1 MDLELLLQPLSAEQP
16 CGADLSFSPEV
27 DALREM
33 RREDDPS
40 LAQGEWVAPLKSA
53 DWAGVARGC
62 ETLLRTRSKD
72 LTFAG
77 WLTDAWARLRG
88 FEGLAEGLRLTAALV
103 ERHWSTLHPL
113 AEDGDQEQRAG
124 CLAWLTV
131 RVVELSRSLPL
142 VDVGAQPMGLV
153 DVQAARQRKAAAD
166 DASWP
171 GDEATAVDAQEP
183 PPTLEATLRAVAAG
197 GHGAFGAKQQ
207 AIASAQAALLQLQAA
222 VDLQLPQ
229 DGPSFAAARNALE
242 QVAEGWAR
250 IGREAGVAEARPAG
264 AGVGGPEVAVAEALV
279 PPVPRLASGP
289 IQSRAQALQQLRLV
303 ADYFRHAEPHS
314 PVAYL
319 ADKAAR
325 WGEMPLHEWLR
336 AVVKDGMSLA
346 SFEELLGVEPRE
358 LRG

>member
-1 MDLELLLQPLSAEQP
+1 MDLEPLLRPLSAEQP

-27 DALREM
+27 DAIREM

-40 LAQGEWVAPLKSA
+40 LAQGEWVAPLKAA
-53 DWAGVARGC
+53 DWAGVARAC

-88 FEGLAEGLRLTAALV
+88 FEGLADGLQLTAALV
-103 ERHWSTLHPL
+103 ERHWSALHPL

-131 RVVELSRSLPL
+131 RVAELGRRLAL
-142 VDVGAQPMGLV
+142 LEVGAQPMGLA
-153 DVQAARQRKAAAD
+153 DVEAARQRKAAAD
-166 DASWP
+166 DASWS
-171 GDEATAVDAQEP
+171 DADAAAAHGQEP
-183 PPTLEATLRAVAAG
+183 PPTLEAVLRAVAAG
-197 GHGAFGAKQQ
+197 GHAAFDARRQ
-207 AIASAQAALLQLQAA
+207 AIAAAQSALLQLQSA

-229 DGPSFAAARNALE
+229 DGPSFVAARTALE

-250 IGREAGVAEARPAG
+250 IGREAGVAEARAAGVVVVTPEAG
-264 AGVGGPEVAVAEALV
+264 AALAPAV
-279 PPVPRLASGP
+279 PVPRLAGGT

-336 AVVKDGMSLA
+336 AVVKDGMALA